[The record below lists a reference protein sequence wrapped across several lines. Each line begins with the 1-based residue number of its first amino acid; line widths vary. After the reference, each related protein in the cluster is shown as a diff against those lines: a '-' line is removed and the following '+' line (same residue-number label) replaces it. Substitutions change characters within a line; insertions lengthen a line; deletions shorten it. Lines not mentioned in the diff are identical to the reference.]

1 MTAREFVLKLLL
13 KLEEND
19 SYSNILLDKELLK
32 QSFTEREKSFITALF
47 YGVTERRITLDYY
60 ISKLS
65 KVRLKKM
72 DTDILFILRM
82 GIYQIMYMDSVPES
96 AAVNESVK
104 LSKKNKNPR
113 LSGFVNGILRSFLRE
128 RESIKLPSD
137 KTASLS
143 VLYSC
148 PQWLVEKLISEYGE
162 ENAIDFLENSLKAS
176 EVFLRTNTIKTDSES
191 LVSLLLEENINAKIC
206 DFDKNAIVVKGGVF
220 NTRAYKDGF
229 FHAQDYSSQYAV
241 KVLDPKPGERV
252 LDVCS
257 APGGKAFTAA
267 ELMQNK
273 GELVACDLYEQRAG
287 LIKSGADRLGL
298 DIIDARVN
306 DALEFNS
313 DLGKFDRVLCDVP
326 CSGLGVIKRKPEI
339 KYKKKEEL
347 DELPKIQLRILENT
361 SGYVKQGG
369 RLLYSTCALNR
380 SENEEVVLRFLED
393 NKSFSPDGVF
403 DGEFTKTVFPKDFG
417 SDGFFISVLKRID

>member
-1 MTAREFVLKLLL
+1 MTPREFVLRLLL

-32 QSFTEREKSFITALF
+32 QSFTEQEKSFVTALF

-65 KVRLKKM
+65 KVRLKKL

-82 GIYQIMYMDSVPES
+82 GIYQIMYMDSVPDS

-128 RESIKLPSD
+128 RESIELPSD
-137 KTASLS
+137 KTARLS

-148 PQWLVEKLISEYGE
+148 PQWLVGKLISEYGE
-162 ENAIDFLENSLKAS
+162 GNAIDFLKNSLKAS
-176 EVFLRTNTIKTDSES
+176 EVFLRTNTLKTDSES
-191 LVSLLLEENINAKIC
+191 LVSRLLEENINAKIC

-220 NTRAYKDGF
+220 NTRAYKDGL

-241 KVLDPKPGERV
+241 KILGPKPGERV

-298 DIIDARVN
+298 EIIDARVN

-339 KYKKKEEL
+339 KYKKKEEF
-347 DELPKIQLRILENT
+347 DELPKIQFKILENT
-361 SGYVKQGG
+361 AGYVKQGG
-369 RLLYSTCALNR
+369 RLVYSTCTLNK

-403 DGEFTKTVFPKDFG
+403 DGDFSKTVFPKDFG

>member
-1 MTAREFVLKLLL
+1 MKPREFVLRLLL

-19 SYSNILLDKELLK
+19 SYSNILLDKELSK
-32 QSFTEREKSFITALF
+32 SDFAEQEKSFITALF

-60 ISKLS
+60 ISRLS
-65 KVRLKKM
+65 KVRLKKI

-82 GIYQIMYMDSVPES
+82 GIYQILYMDSVPDS

-104 LSKKNKNPR
+104 LARKIKKSR
-113 LSGFVNGILRSFLRE
+113 LTGFVNGILRSFTRK
-128 RESIKLPSD
+128 RNSIKLPSD
-137 KTASLS
+137 NISRMS

-148 PQWLVEKLISEYGE
+148 PEWLAEKLINEYGE
-162 ENAIDFLENSLKAS
+162 ENAIDFLKNSLKAS
-176 EVFLRTNTIKTDSES
+176 KVFLRTNTTKTDSES
-191 LVSLLLEENINAKIC
+191 LLSRLSEENITAKIC
-206 DFDKNAIVVKGGVF
+206 DFDENAVVVHGGVF
-220 NTRAYKDGF
+220 NTKSYEDGL

-241 KVLDPKPGERV
+241 KILDPKPGERV
-252 LDVCS
+252 LDICS

-273 GELVACDLYEQRAG
+273 GELVACDLYEQRVG
-287 LIKSGADRLGL
+287 LIKSGAERLGL

-306 DALEFNS
+306 DALKLNS
-313 DLGKFDRVLCDVP
+313 SLGEFDRVLCDVP

-347 DELPKIQLRILENT
+347 EELPEIQFKILENT
-361 SGYVKQGG
+361 ARYVKQGG
-369 RLLYSTCALNR
+369 RLVYSTCTLNK
-380 SENEEVVLRFLED
+380 SENEEVILKFLKQ

-403 DGEFTKTVFPKDFG
+403 NGDFTKTVFPKNFG

>member
-1 MTAREFVLKLLL
+1 MKPREFVLRLLL

-19 SYSNILLDKELLK
+19 SYSNILLDKELSK
-32 QSFTEREKSFITALF
+32 ADFAEQEKSFITALF

-60 ISKLS
+60 ISRLS

-72 DTDILFILRM
+72 DTDILYILRM
-82 GIYQIMYMDSVPES
+82 GIYQIMYMDSVPDS

-104 LSKKNKNPR
+104 LARKIKKAR
-113 LSGFVNGILRSFLRE
+113 LTGFVNGMLRSFTRK
-128 RESIKLPSD
+128 RNSIKLPSD
-137 KTASLS
+137 NISRMS

-148 PQWLVEKLISEYGE
+148 PEWLAEKLINEYGE
-162 ENAIDFLENSLKAS
+162 ENAIDFLKNSLKAS
-176 EVFLRTNTIKTDSES
+176 EVFLRTNTTKTDSES
-191 LVSLLLEENINAKIC
+191 LVSRISEENITAKIC
-206 DFDKNAIVVKGGVF
+206 DYDKNAVVVHGGVF
-220 NTRAYKDGF
+220 NTQAYKEGL

-241 KVLDPKPGERV
+241 KILDPKPGERV
-252 LDVCS
+252 LDICS

-273 GELVACDLYEQRAG
+273 GELIACDLYEQRVG
-287 LIKSGADRLGL
+287 LIKSGAERLGL

-306 DALEFNS
+306 DALKFNS
-313 DLGKFDRVLCDVP
+313 DLGEFDRVLCDVP

-347 DELPKIQLRILENT
+347 DELPEIQFKILENT
-361 SGYVKQGG
+361 ARYVKQGG
-369 RLLYSTCALNR
+369 RLVYSTCTLNK
-380 SENEEVVLRFLED
+380 SENEEVVLKFLEQ
-393 NKSFSPDGVF
+393 NKGFSPDGVF
-403 DGEFTKTVFPKDFG
+403 NGDFTKTVFPKDFG

>member
-1 MTAREFVLKLLL
+1 MTARAFVLRLLL

-137 KTASLS
+137 KMASLS

-148 PQWLVEKLISEYGE
+148 PQWLVVKLISEYGE

-176 EVFLRTNTIKTDSES
+176 EVFLRTNTLKTDSES
-191 LVSLLLEENINAKIC
+191 LVSQLLEENINAKIC

-220 NTRAYKDGF
+220 NTRAYKDGL

-241 KVLDPKPGERV
+241 QILGPKPGERV
-252 LDVCS
+252 LDICS

-273 GELVACDLYEQRAG
+273 GELIACDLYEQRAG

-369 RLLYSTCALNR
+369 RLVYSTCTLNR